1 MTTSN
6 PDDRLHRLAGQHG
19 FRLERNGD
27 RYSLTEIATG
37 ESVVIPCGSG
47 PRQTHLL
54 SLDFVETF
62 LDDAKAAHAYRL
74 MQEQKLK
81 DDYRAGKLSL
91 ERSAAMRALEEKKA
105 REGEG
110 KSDSA

>member
-6 PDDRLHRLAGQHG
+6 PDDRLHRLAGQRG

-37 ESVVIPCGSG
+37 ESVATRGGG
-47 PRQTHLL
+47 PFQTHLL

-74 MQEQKLK
+74 MQAQELI
-81 DDYRAGKLSL
+81 DDYRAGKLSP
-91 ERSAAMRALEEKKA
+91 EKAAAMRALVRDA
-105 REGEG
+105 
-110 KSDSA
+110 